1 MKTFKFYTMGYYS
14 YYTLSTQNGTMD
26 DDEKIVSEL
35 REKNADAQV
44 ALGEDGYPD
53 GHIKWYEH
61 EEDLKEFSK
70 KYPNLV
76 LHLSVEG
83 EENGDMSQKYFKNGK
98 MQVCKAKIEFD
109 EYDEN
114 KLQ

>member
-1 MKTFKFYTMGYYS
+1 MGYYS
-14 YYTLSTQNGTMD
+14 YYTLTTQNGSIED
-26 DDEKIVSEL
+26 DNKLISQL
-35 REKNADAQV
+35 REENSNAQV
-44 ALGEDGYPD
+44 ALAEDGYPAA
-53 GHIKWYEH
+53 HLKWYEH
-61 EEDLKEFSK
+61 EEELKEFSK

-98 MQVCKAKIEFD
+98 MQVCHAKIEFD
-109 EYDEN
+109 DYDEN